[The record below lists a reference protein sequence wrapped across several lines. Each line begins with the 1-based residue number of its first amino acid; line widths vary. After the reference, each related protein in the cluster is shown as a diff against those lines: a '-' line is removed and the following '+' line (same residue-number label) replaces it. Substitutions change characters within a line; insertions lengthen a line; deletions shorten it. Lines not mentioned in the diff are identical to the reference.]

1 MGHDAGGYYHESF
14 VRGSPDKMKEIVR
27 TGKKG
32 TMKSAGTIS
41 YLTEPDFYSMP
52 RSMPHEGKANA
63 MQAEKLP
70 EASLSLSWSNSC
82 PNISTSSNDSVH
94 EFNKSIVTHHHV
106 IPSKSRKESV
116 ESMRGHFNESFANP
130 IVQECDPTANTPWCL
145 HDRGQECLEP
155 LPFKNDARF
164 DDLVR
169 SSTILLMRCKYECT
183 RTGTI

>member
-52 RSMPHEGKANA
+52 RSMPHEGKASA
-63 MQAEKLP
+63 KQAEQFP
-70 EASLSLSWSNSC
+70 EPSLSWRNSC
-82 PNISTSSNDSVH
+82 PNVFPSSNDSMH
-94 EFNKSIVTHHHV
+94 EFKSIVNHHHAML
-106 IPSKSRKESV
+106 PKSRRVYV
-116 ESMRGHFNESFANP
+116 ESMRGHFDESFANP
-130 IVQECDPTANTPWCL
+130 ILHECDPTANTHNL
-145 HDRGQECLEP
+145 NDRGQECLEP

-169 SSTILLMRCKYECT
+169 SSTMLLMRCKHECT